1 MILMNN
7 LIEDKKIQPK
17 KIRDD
22 TSYFDFHAFY
32 YIYGRGSSM
41 ASLQAEL
48 ASVKART
55 ITACRICFQETEGS
69 SQCQGHRHSCSGWS
83 IHPEWTLPFRDDTD
97 NRPGGCFYQWK
108 LECLKGI

>member
-1 MILMNN
+1 MLFITFMAVGAT
-7 LIEDKKIQPK
+7 ETEESKGK
-17 KIRDD
+17 
-22 TSYFDFHAFY
+22 DFNEL
-32 YIYGRGSSM
+32 RSSM

>member
-1 MILMNN
+1 
-7 LIEDKKIQPK
+7 
-17 KIRDD
+17 
-22 TSYFDFHAFY
+22 
-32 YIYGRGSSM
+32 
-41 ASLQAEL
+41 
-48 ASVKART
+48 
-55 ITACRICFQETEGS
+55 RICFQETEGS